1 MQFIKSLVFN
11 ILLYTGLVLI
21 FILAIPTLLLPSKFT
36 LFFGRLSANYIVII
50 LRIILNT
57 KVVFHG
63 LENLKKVDKYFS
75 WKSQEIKLFK
85 TYDEVINVK

>member
-11 ILLYTGLVLI
+11 IFLYSGLILI
-21 FILAIPTLLLPSKFT
+21 FILAIPTLVLPSKFT

-63 LENLKKVDKYFS
+63 LENLKKVD
-75 WKSQEIKLFK
+75 
-85 TYDEVINVK
+85 

>member
-11 ILLYTGLVLI
+11 IFLYTGLILI

-57 KVVFHG
+57 LILVED
-63 LENLKKVDKYFS
+63 LELIIARKTDQLILKS
-75 WKSQEIKLFK
+75 IL
-85 TYDEVINVK
+85 T